1 LYFYLLDI
9 INSILF
15 FILFFCV
22 TKRKKK
28 KRDLVLF
35 FWVMA
40 PCPPSI
46 KKWRVDLNVSA
57 PPVARQSHQ
66 RAIENQ
72 GNKTSPALLYAI

>member
-9 INSILF
+9 INSIFLF
-15 FILFFCV
+15 YFIFLCN
-22 TKRKKK
+22 KKK
-28 KRDLVLF
+28 KKKILGIF

-72 GNKTSPALLYAI
+72 GNKTSPALVYTI